1 MLVFY
6 QARRKKLSKSKNILG
21 VILARG
27 NSKGIKKK
35 NLLKLNGRTL
45 IDIAIDN
52 ALKSKKL
59 SKIVFSSED
68 DALIKIAQK
77 KIKVH
82 FKRPKKLSADDS
94 SSYSVIKHAIKWLQ
108 VNESWSTDIVVILSP
123 TTPFRTAKHI
133 DAVLDLMIKKNY
145 DASMTITDP
154 DYPPYWMFKKEN
166 NRYKFILP
174 KGKNITRRQDAPK
187 VYQPAGMAYAMKN
200 NFLGKIK
207 GILPQGKT
215 AGYFVNR
222 EEAMN
227 IDTITQYQTAK
238 FLAKKH
244 LKNK

>member
-1 MLVFY
+1 
-6 QARRKKLSKSKNILG
+6 LSKSKNILG

-52 ALKSKKL
+52 ALKSKRL
-59 SKIVFSSED
+59 NKIVFSSED
-68 DALIKIAQK
+68 DSLINIAKK

-82 FKRPKKLSADDS
+82 FKRPKNLSTDTS
-94 SSYSVIKHAIKWLQ
+94 SSYSVIKHAIKWLEK
-108 VNESWSTDIVVILSP
+108 NDSWNSEIVVILSP

-133 DAVLDLMIKKNY
+133 DAVLDLMTKKNY
-145 DASMTITDP
+145 DAAMTITDP

-187 VYQPAGMAYAMKN
+187 VYQPAGMVYAMKT
-200 NFLGKIK
+200 NFLNKLK

-215 AGYFVNR
+215 GGYFVKR
-222 EEAMN
+222 EVAMN
-227 IDTITQYQTAK
+227 IDTLTQFETAK
-238 FLAKKH
+238 FLAKKY
-244 LKNK
+244 LKK